1 MTLTIWS
8 IAILVIAIAGV
19 FSFRNLSNRAR
30 FIFDLVCLVALS
42 AVLYQRGGTSLF
54 EPSVAASAASTI
66 RLRAVIVAWWIL
78 SARIVVGL
86 MYFTVRHDRRSR
98 EARIFFDLVAAAIYT
113 CTALVVLKLVLA
125 LPVGGLLATSGV
137 VAIVLGLALQNT
149 LADVFAGIAVG
160 IERPFQVGDRISLDS
175 IEGQVTEINW
185 RSIRIQTDGDDIAI
199 IPNSLVAKQLIVN
212 RSVPSRRRAVS
223 VEVWCPAAADPER
236 VVDVLQQATML
247 CPSIL
252 EAPEPSVSLN
262 RMGPSWNRYT
272 VSFSVA
278 DTNLVAATKSHLLRH
293 ARRQLHN
300 ARLLGQSQLR
310 SGSPIDSRTPTV
322 ILPARQILHELLVF
336 ECLQPEQLDA
346 LAHRA
351 ETRLLEPGEILFAQG
366 AADATLY
373 VIASGIVE
381 VTRETETSSTVT
393 LGCLGAGEYVGE
405 ICLLTGAP
413 HAATA
418 RARTH
423 CYIHQLSRDA
433 IGPLLAANAEM
444 VAAFDKSVRRGL
456 DILQRSVAAR
466 ATENVGAQ
474 GQLLQRIRAFFH
486 FHPAE

>member
-1 MTLTIWS
+1 MTSTIWS
-8 IAILVIAIAGV
+8 IAILVFAIAGL
-19 FSFRNLSNRAR
+19 FGFRNLSNRAR
-30 FIFDLVCLVALS
+30 FAFDLVCLVALS
-42 AVLYQRGGTSLF
+42 AVLYQRGGMSLF
-54 EPSVAASAASTI
+54 EPSVAASAASHI
-66 RLRAVIVAWWIL
+66 WLRAVIVVWWIL

-86 MYFTVRHDRRSR
+86 LYFTVRHDRRSR
-98 EARIFFDLVAAAIYT
+98 EARLFFDLVAAAIYI
-113 CTALVVLKLVLA
+113 CTVLIVLKLVLA

-137 VAIVLGLALQNT
+137 VAIVLGLALQNS

-160 IERPFQVGDRISLDS
+160 IERPFQVGDRISLES

-185 RSIRIQTDGDDIAI
+185 RSIRVQTDGDDIAI
-199 IPNSLVAKQLIVN
+199 IPNSLVAKQLMVN
-212 RSVPSRRRAVS
+212 RSFPSRRRSVS

-278 DTNLVAATKSHLLRH
+278 DTPLVTATKSHLLRH
-293 ARRQLHN
+293 ARKQLHN
-300 ARLLGQSQLR
+300 SRLLGQSQLR
-310 SGSPIDSRTPTV
+310 STSPVDSRTPSV
-322 ILPARQILHELLVF
+322 ILPTRQILHELLVF

-346 LAHRA
+346 LAQRA
-351 ETRLLEPGEILFAQG
+351 ETRLLEPGEILFAQ
-366 AADATLY
+366 
-373 VIASGIVE
+373 
-381 VTRETETSSTVT
+381 
-393 LGCLGAGEYVGE
+393 
-405 ICLLTGAP
+405 GAP

-433 IGPLLAANAEM
+433 IEPLLAANAQM
-444 VAAFDKSVRRGL
+444 AAAFDKSVRRGL

-466 ATENVGAQ
+466 ASENVGAQ

-486 FHPAE
+486 FRPAE

>member
-1 MTLTIWS
+1 MTSTIWS
-8 IAILVIAIAGV
+8 IAILVFAIAGL
-19 FSFRNLSNRAR
+19 FGFRNLSNRAR
-30 FIFDLVCLVALS
+30 FAFDLVCLIALS
-42 AVLYQRGGTSLF
+42 AVLYQRGGMSLF
-54 EPSVAASAASTI
+54 EPSVAASAASHI
-66 RLRAVIVAWWIL
+66 WLRAVIVVWWIL

-86 MYFTVRHDRRSR
+86 LYFTVRHDRRSR
-98 EARIFFDLVAAAIYT
+98 EARLFFDLVAAAIYI
-113 CTALVVLKLVLA
+113 CTVLIVLKLVLA

-137 VAIVLGLALQNT
+137 VAIVLGLALQNS

-160 IERPFQVGDRISLDS
+160 IERPFQVGDRISLES

-185 RSIRIQTDGDDIAI
+185 RSIRVQTDGDDIAI
-199 IPNSLVAKQLIVN
+199 IPNSLVAKQLMVN
-212 RSVPSRRRAVS
+212 RSFPSQRRAVS

-278 DTNLVAATKSHLLRH
+278 DTPLVTATKSHLLRH

-300 ARLLGQSQLR
+300 ARLLGPSQLP
-310 SGSPIDSRTPTV
+310 SASPVDSRTPSV
-322 ILPARQILHELLVF
+322 ILPVRQILHELLVF

-346 LAHRA
+346 LARRA

-381 VTRETETSSTVT
+381 VTRETDTSSTVT

-444 VAAFDKSVRRGL
+444 AAAFDKSVRRGL

-466 ATENVGAQ
+466 AAENVGAQ

-486 FHPAE
+486 FRPAE

>member
-1 MTLTIWS
+1 MTSTIWS
-8 IAILVIAIAGV
+8 IAILVFAIAGL
-19 FSFRNLSNRAR
+19 FGFRNLSNRAR
-30 FIFDLVCLVALS
+30 FAFDLVCLVALS
-42 AVLYQRGGTSLF
+42 AVLYQRGGMSLF
-54 EPSVAASAASTI
+54 EPSVAASAASHI
-66 RLRAVIVAWWIL
+66 WLRAVIVVWWIL

-86 MYFTVRHDRRSR
+86 LYFTVRHDRRSR
-98 EARIFFDLVAAAIYT
+98 EARLFFDLVAAAIYI
-113 CTALVVLKLVLA
+113 CTVLIVLKLVLA

-137 VAIVLGLALQNT
+137 VAIVLGLALQNS

-160 IERPFQVGDRISLDS
+160 IERPFQVGDRISLES

-185 RSIRIQTDGDDIAI
+185 RSIRVQTDGDDIAI
-199 IPNSLVAKQLIVN
+199 IPNSLVAKQLMVN
-212 RSVPSRRRAVS
+212 RSFPSRRRSVS

-252 EAPEPSVSLN
+252 ETPEPGVSLN

-278 DTNLVAATKSHLLRH
+278 DTPLVTATKSHLLRH
-293 ARRQLHN
+293 ARKQLHN
-300 ARLLGQSQLR
+300 ARLLGPSQLP
-310 SGSPIDSRTPTV
+310 SASPVDSRTPSV
-322 ILPARQILHELLVF
+322 ILPVRQILHELLVF

-346 LAHRA
+346 LARRA

-381 VTRETETSSTVT
+381 VTRETDTSSTVT

-444 VAAFDKSVRRGL
+444 AAAFDKSVRRGL

-466 ATENVGAQ
+466 AAENVGAQ

-486 FHPAE
+486 FRPAE